1 MELSVSSS
9 RLNVSKYGI
18 SGHSGFCARPIKP
31 TVNGLVAVVWRRS
44 SACRDRERGYTFGM
58 KTAISIPDDVFEEA
72 ERLADRLQ
80 TSRSQLYTRALA
92 EFVARH
98 DDDRVQAAMNAV
110 IDEVGP
116 AALDDF
122 TREAARQTLRRVEW

>member
-1 MELSVSSS
+1 
-9 RLNVSKYGI
+9 
-18 SGHSGFCARPIKP
+18 
-31 TVNGLVAVVWRRS
+31 
-44 SACRDRERGYTFGM
+44 M

-110 IDEVGP
+110 VDEVGP
-116 AALDDF
+116 ALDDC
-122 TREAARQTLRRVEW
+122 TRKAVRQTLRRVEW